1 MLRQIKKKLPNPND
15 REKIDWKKKRE
26 TENRASDSCV
36 KITKHLTVISSEEEK
51 EEGGAEK
58 NIQRNNG

>member
-15 REKIDWKKKRE
+15 RDKIDWKKERE
-26 TENRASDSCV
+26 SRASDSCV
-36 KITKHLTVISSEEEK
+36 KITKHLTVISSEEKK